1 MDTISKVQTDGYTIF
16 LKVINFIF
24 KYKVWYKNYFASKIN
39 IGYNYSL
46 RRVTSR
52 GRELPRNTKEI
63 LANFISENETLCRDY
78 GRENIFNMD
87 EANFQLDSSCNLKF
101 LINF

>member
-1 MDTISKVQTDGYTIF
+1 MDTISRVQTDGYTIF

-52 GRELPRNTKEI
+52 GRELPKNTKEI
-63 LANFISENETLCRDY
+63 QANLALLLTT
-78 GRENIFNMD
+78 REFMNRKLLLSYHSLLWFSN
-87 EANFQLDSSCNLKF
+87 
-101 LINF
+101 